1 MGTGVWV
8 SYPRPGSG
16 AGEAQRGLC
25 SLVESSAAS
34 RPCFWGEESPKC
46 VRLRQPCWGLRGQ
59 RDLEALPCGPHSLT
73 QPEVPRKWPPSLPT
87 GKGAG
92 PPYFREITGNIP
104 GTRARLASPR
114 PPMDGLPATEAR
126 GRKPGVSLRTRG
138 ICGEAGPFAGAKGQ
152 GRSSHVFALV
162 SSDLESEKK

>member
-1 MGTGVWV
+1 MFLGVKNPQCV
-8 SYPRPGSG
+8 LDSDSP
-16 AGEAQRGLC
+16 AGGC
-25 SLVESSAAS
+25 VAS
-34 RPCFWGEESPKC
+34 ETLRPCP
-46 VRLRQPCWGLRGQ
+46 VGL
-59 RDLEALPCGPHSLT
+59 ALT

-162 SSDLESEKK
+162 SSDFGIRKKMTLTLSF